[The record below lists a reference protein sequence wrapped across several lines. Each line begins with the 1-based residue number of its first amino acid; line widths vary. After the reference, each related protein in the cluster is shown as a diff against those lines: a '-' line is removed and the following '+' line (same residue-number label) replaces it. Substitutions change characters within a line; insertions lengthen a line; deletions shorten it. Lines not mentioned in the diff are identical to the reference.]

1 MTTGSIIFLI
11 AAVAVLLIIAL
22 MYNSLVTKR
31 NLVNNAFALIDVQLK
46 KRFDLIPNLVSSV
59 KQYMKH
65 ESETLT
71 RLTELRTKSM
81 NPATPPDER
90 IALANKAGTALR
102 DLRIQLEAYPDLKAD
117 NSFQLLMRSLNEV
130 EEQLSAAR
138 RSYNAAVTDYN
149 TAIQIFPYNI
159 LAGILGFTKR
169 ALFATNEEE
178 RKNPNVSDLFQ

>member
-1 MTTGSIIFLI
+1 MPGYIIILI
-11 AAVAVLLIIAL
+11 ALAAVLLLATL
-22 MYNSLVTKR
+22 YNSLVAKR
-31 NLVNNAFALIDVQLK
+31 NLVDNAFALIDVQLK

-71 RLTELRTKSM
+71 RLTELRARSM

-90 IALANKAGTALR
+90 LALADEAGTALR
-102 DLRIQLEAYPDLKAD
+102 DLKVQLEAYPDLKAD

-149 TAIQIFPYNI
+149 TAIQIFPYNL

-169 ALFATNEEE
+169 TLFAASEEE
-178 RKNPNVSDLFQ
+178 RKNPDVAGLFR